1 MKKVGV
7 ILARFQPIHNG
18 HLELIK
24 KAAEENEQVIVF
36 IGSADKVILLMN
48 LTIATIGDFISIPK

>member
-1 MKKVGV
+1 MKVGV

-24 KAAEENEQVIVF
+24 KALDENEKVLIL
-36 IGSADKVILLMN
+36 IGSSRQKNWSRTPRTSSARP
-48 LTIATIGDFISIPK
+48 A